1 MNSKAIKLILF
12 VTPLII
18 FVLVI
23 RSYQKVEFSELRRTA
38 ESKLGV
44 NLCPTTD
51 SKIDHVKTRDFMS
64 YECKSM
70 IRIGGPSGN
79 IQNSPH
85 PLYRIDGAWFICL
98 DGQLGPK
105 KDDCN
110 VLSFGINNDYS
121 FDLEMNRDFGCSVFS
136 FDPIVEA
143 DIFSKIRSSN
153 NNLAQSVQIKVNPKW
168 TFYKY
173 IHSLYISNKP
183 SIITTLM
190 FLD

>member
-1 MNSKAIKLILF
+1 MSSKAIKLIVFITQL
-12 VTPLII
+12 LII
-18 FVLVI
+18 VFVV
-23 RSYQKVEFSELRRTA
+23 RSYHKREINLIRKTT
-38 ESKLGV
+38 ESKFGV
-44 NLCPTTD
+44 NICPKTD
-51 SKIDHVKTRDFMS
+51 SKIDHVKTRDFMR
-64 YECKSM
+64 YECTMMK
-70 IRIGGPSGN
+70 RIGGN

-105 KDDCN
+105 KDECN

-173 IHSLYISNKP
+173 IHPLYISIKP
-183 SIITTLM
+183 SIIKTLM

>member
-1 MNSKAIKLILF
+1 
-12 VTPLII
+12 
-18 FVLVI
+18 
-23 RSYQKVEFSELRRTA
+23 
-38 ESKLGV
+38 
-44 NLCPTTD
+44 
-51 SKIDHVKTRDFMS
+51 
-64 YECKSM
+64 M
-70 IRIGGPSGN
+70 IRIGGPSGY

-98 DGQLGPK
+98 DRQLAPK

-121 FDLEMNRDFGCSVFS
+121 FDFEINRDFGCSVYS

-153 NNLAQSVQIKVNPKW
+153 NNLAQSVEIKVNPKW

-173 IHSLYISNKP
+173 IYPLYILIKP
-183 SIITTLM
+183 ILNMT
-190 FLD
+190 

>member
-12 VTPLII
+12 ITPLII

-23 RSYQKVEFSELRRTA
+23 RSYQKIDFSELRRTA
-38 ESKLGV
+38 ESKIGV
-44 NLCPTTD
+44 NLCPKTELD
-51 SKIDHVKTRDFMS
+51 YVKTRDFMR
-64 YECKSM
+64 YECTTMK
-70 IRIGGPSGN
+70 RIGGN

-98 DGQLGPK
+98 DGQLAPK

-110 VLSFGINNDYS
+110 VLSFGISNDYS

-173 IHSLYISNKP
+173 I
-183 SIITTLM
+183 
-190 FLD
+190 